1 MSNDERRKEGKKGM
15 SGETKG
21 GAREERERELWIQEE
36 KTKTGGTSLVV
47 QWLRLHAPNA
57 GGLGSIPDQGT
68 RSLSP
73 QLKIFAPAKME
84 DSMCR
89 S

>member
-15 SGETKG
+15 SGERKG

-57 GGLGSIPDQGT
+57 GGLGSIPSQGT
-68 RSLSP
+68 RFHVL
-73 QLKIFAPAKME
+73 QLRPNAAKY
-84 DSMCR
+84 
-89 S
+89 